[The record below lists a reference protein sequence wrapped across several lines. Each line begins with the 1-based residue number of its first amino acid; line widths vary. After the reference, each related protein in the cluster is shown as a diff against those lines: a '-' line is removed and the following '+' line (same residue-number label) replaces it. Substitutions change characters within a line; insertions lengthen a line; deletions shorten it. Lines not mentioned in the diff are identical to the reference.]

1 MRTETK
7 QFLRQNRKL
16 PYWKAGY
23 WIIITSMLTYLA
35 KVNKS
40 RLINHRFHLN
50 DKQASVLDYVS
61 EKYLSNK
68 ICHVTEITLLKT
80 IGSLTSLH
88 TATKRLVELK
98 LIKVTMDPIDNRL
111 KNVVPTPLALKRL
124 EALVAVFESA

>member
-1 MRTETK
+1 MCTETK

-35 KVNKS
+35 KINKL

-124 EALVAVFESA
+124 AALVAVFESA